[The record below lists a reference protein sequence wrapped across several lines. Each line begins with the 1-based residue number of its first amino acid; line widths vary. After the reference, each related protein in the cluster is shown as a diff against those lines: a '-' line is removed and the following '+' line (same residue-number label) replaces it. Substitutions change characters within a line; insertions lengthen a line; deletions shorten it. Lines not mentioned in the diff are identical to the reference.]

1 VELVAVNESGGCLT
15 TLLGI
20 VVASVLGAKGVQAL
34 MMKMAPYWP
43 LIWPQL
49 KFWAIVSLVVV
60 VAYRCRG
67 PVVAALERWEQRLE
81 VEVEAREAETE
92 MRAIHEQ
99 TVRQMERITRQRAR
113 R

>member
-1 VELVAVNESGGCLT
+1 
-15 TLLGI
+15 
-20 VVASVLGAKGVQAL
+20 
-34 MMKMAPYWP
+34 
-43 LIWPQL
+43 
-49 KFWAIVSLVVV
+49 
-60 VAYRCRG
+60 
-67 PVVAALERWEQRLE
+67 VAALERWEQRLE